1 MSRVRKIADATVKNR
16 TQTPFWN
23 WLRNKLLAVDRL
35 PITPPPGLPT
45 PDGKAVYHNPLR
57 FPKSQSAR
65 PGSAEPP
72 SLPGGVHHLLA
83 ENYYYTR
90 DGRREVLPPYPLYK
104 ADSHH
109 VQYGTFTGEKLLE
122 KDAVQVNKGPSS
134 NFGLEAPTPGF
145 GYEWKRARSD
155 ELETPKNDPELAR
168 LERFD
173 RFAAS
178 K

>member
-1 MSRVRKIADATVKNR
+1 MSGRKIAAATVQNR

-23 WLRNKLLAVDRL
+23 WLRNKLLAVDRQ

-45 PDGKAVYHNPLR
+45 PDGKAKYHNPLR

-83 ENYYYTR
+83 DNYYYTR
-90 DGRREVLPPYPLYK
+90 DGRHEVLPPKPIYK
-104 ADSHH
+104 SDGHH
-109 VQYGTFTGEKLLE
+109 VKYGTYAGEELTVE
-122 KDAVQVNKGPSS
+122 NAVQVNKGPSS
-134 NFGLEAPTPGF
+134 NFGLDAPTPGF
-145 GYEWKRARSD
+145 GYEWKRKRTE
-155 ELETPKNDPELAR
+155 ELEATKEDAELAR

-173 RFAAS
+173 RFTAS